1 MAEFL
6 EELIP
11 TDALIAWYP
20 LNDVTSAGNVTT
32 VTDYSG
38 NGRDLEDTGASNP
51 NYVLNGL
58 GGRPYILFSGEAP
71 LVDSAPSTYTAKT
84 VAVLAAY
91 TGGTTFGAGATD
103 YNGLIS
109 YNSTSS
115 ADPILVGDDGT
126 TQWYDFTQPTPYY
139 LNGTFYADASM
150 EAPMTD
156 AGIVQ
161 ISYSTGWG
169 FDASNYLQVGKDRG
183 NANRTWQGPIYEL
196 MVFNKV
202 LSTQERLGLDLYF
215 NLKFNLYA
223 ELGIGLTFPS
233 PSVTGIDWARY
244 RKVPRNWGTVT
255 IAHTYED
262 ESKTFSD
269 TSDTPPQFWEV
280 GFTGLSP
287 EQAEIFDEFWEAA
300 RLKNPFTFIDK
311 YGVSHSDVRIASFER
326 DHDANKSWSS
336 TATFQLVKYY

>member
-1 MAEFL
+1 MAEYL
-6 EELIP
+6 EALIP
-11 TDALIAWYP
+11 TDALVAWYP

-51 NYVLNGL
+51 NYVLDGL

-71 LVDSAPSTYTAKT
+71 LVDSAPSVYTAKT

-115 ADPILVGDDGT
+115 NDPILVGDDGT

-150 EAPMTD
+150 EAAITTPGVM
-156 AGIVQ
+156 Q
-161 ISYSTGWG
+161 ISYATGWP
-169 FDASNYLQVGKDRG
+169 FDASNYLGIGKDR
-183 NANRTWQGPIYEL
+183 NFANRTWTGPIYEVML
-196 MVFNKV
+196 FNKV
-202 LSTQERLGLDLYF
+202 LSTQERLGVDLYF
-215 NLKFNLYA
+215 ALKFDLLA
-223 ELGIGLTFPS
+223 EIGQTINFPGPTVS
-233 PSVTGIDWARY
+233 GIDWARY
-244 RKVPRNWGTVT
+244 REVPRDWSTVT
-255 IAHTYED
+255 ITHTYED

-280 GFTGLSP
+280 GFTGLTK
-287 EQAEIFDEFWEAA
+287 EEAEIFDAFWEAA
-300 RLKNPFTFIDK
+300 RLKNTFNFTDSNGTLHT
-311 YGVSHSDVRIASFER
+311 GVRCASYDR
-326 DHDANKSWSS
+326 DHDANKSWSNS
-336 TATFQLVKYY
+336 VNFRLVKYY

>member
-1 MAEFL
+1 MAEYL
-6 EELIP
+6 EQLIP

-20 LNDVTSAGNVTT
+20 LNDVTSAGNIST
-32 VTDYSG
+32 VTDYAG
-38 NGRDLEDTGASNP
+38 NHDLEDTGSSNP
-51 NYVLNGL
+51 NYALNGL
-58 GGRPYILFSGEAP
+58 GGRPYILFNSEDP
-71 LVDSAPSTYTAKT
+71 LVDSAPSSYTAKT
-84 VAVLAAY
+84 MAVLAAY
-91 TGGTTFGAGATD
+91 TGGTVFGAGATD

-109 YNSTSS
+109 YAAPSTN
-115 ADPILVGDDGT
+115 DPILVGDDGT
-126 TQWYDFTQPTPYY
+126 TQWYDYTQPTPYY
-139 LNGTFYADASM
+139 LNGIFYADASM
-150 EAPMTD
+150 EAPMVD

-161 ISYSTGWG
+161 ISYSTGWS
-169 FDASNYLQVGKDRG
+169 FDASNYLQIGKDRG
-183 NANRTWQGPIYEL
+183 FANRTWQGPIYEL
-196 MVFNKV
+196 MVFDKV

-280 GFTGLSP
+280 GFTGLNQ
-287 EQAEIFDEFWEAA
+287 EEAEIFDEFWEAA